1 MNMTIQVSSLYTYF
15 YIIENMSKD
24 TLLLFASLLLASCVS
39 TPRLAYLSETSGAGQ
54 GATEPVA
61 AGTSAVSESQ
71 VELYDARILPK
82 DLLRIFVFSPYIT
95 AAAPFNEVY
104 MGTFMRNDGRDY
116 ATGYGGTRADY
127 LVDNE
132 GNVDFPLVGRVHLA
146 GLTKGEAE
154 AVMKEKI
161 RPYMNADFT
170 VNVWLQAYSVSVFGE
185 VRRPGMFSVGNQ
197 KINVLEALAM
207 AGDMTVYGRRDNV
220 KLVRTRPDG
229 EKEIHTLD
237 FTRQDLLESPYY
249 YLQQRDILYVEPNE
263 SRKQDSDAGPM
274 TRIWLR
280 GVSILVSVGSLMYRA
295 LR

>member
-1 MNMTIQVSSLYTYF
+1 MKTRQKSY
-15 YIIENMSKD
+15 
-24 TLLLFASLLLASCVS
+24 TLLLLSCTLLLGSCVS
-39 TPRLAYLSETSGAGQ
+39 TPRLAYLSETAGGGQ
-54 GATEPVA
+54 AEQSVA
-61 AGTSAVSESQ
+61 AEQSAVSGSQ
-71 VELYDARILPK
+71 VGLYDARILPK

-127 LVDNE
+127 LVDND

-185 VRRPGMFSVGNQ
+185 VNRPGMFSVSNQ

-207 AGDMTVYGRRDNV
+207 AGDMTVYGQRDNV

-263 SRKQDSDAGPM
+263 SKKQDSDAGPM